1 MKNNKKF
8 IVAIDQGTTSSRAI
22 LFNSQGKSLFKSQ
35 LEFKQYFPKN
45 GWVEHNPEEI
55 WNKTKKVLMDTINKS
70 KRFKGD
76 ILTIG
81 ITNQRET
88 TILWDRVSGKPVYN
102 AIVWQDRRT
111 ADFCKKYRSNKREH
125 LINKKTGLLI
135 DPYFS
140 GTKIKWI
147 IENVPKVKI
156 LLKKKRLLFGTI
168 DTFLL
173 WRLTKGKTHATDATN
188 ASRTMLYN
196 INTNKWD
203 NQILKSLKI
212 PSHILPLIKNSS
224 DDFGRTHKSI
234 TGKSY
239 PITGVVGDQQA
250 AAIGQCCFEKGSVK
264 STYGTGAFV
273 LMNTGYKKIYSKN
286 RLLTTVCYRLN
297 GKSTYA
303 LEGSIFI
310 AGAGV
315 QWARDKMKLIKKAS
329 ETEKVTKSLKSNS
342 GVYLVPAFVGL
353 GAPYWDSKAR
363 GVLSGITRNT
373 GPKEIIRAIIESTA
387 YQSHDLFEAMKKDG
401 LKPKIIKV
409 DGGMV
414 KNNWFSQFLSDV
426 LNIKVHRSQI
436 DETTALGAAFMAGL
450 QIGVFKSLSD
460 ISKRWKLNRKFIPKI
475 KNSERLNLLKGWSSS
490 YEKNLSSI
498 KIYIPYPPGI
508 II

>member
-1 MKNNKKF
+1 MKNRKKF
-8 IVAIDQGTTSSRAI
+8 IVAIDQGTTSCRAI
-22 LFNSQGKSLFKSQ
+22 LFNTQGKSIFKSQ
-35 LEFKQYFPKN
+35 LEFKQHFPKN

-55 WNKTKKVLMDTINKS
+55 WNKTKKVLKEVINKS
-70 KRFKGD
+70 KRLKGD

-88 TILWDRVSGKPVYN
+88 TILWDRISGKPVYN

-111 ADFCKKYRSNKREH
+111 ADFCRKYRSNKNER
-125 LINKKTGLLI
+125 LINRKTGLLI

-147 IENVPKVKI
+147 IESVPKVKK
-156 LLKKKRLLFGTI
+156 LLRKKQLLFGTI

-173 WRLTKGKTHATDATN
+173 WRLTRGRTHATDATN

-196 INTNKWD
+196 INTNQWD
-203 NQILKSLKI
+203 KQILKSLKI

-224 DDFGRTHKSI
+224 DNFGKTHRSI

-250 AAIGQCCFEKGSVK
+250 ATIGQCCFEKGSVK

-273 LMNTGYKKIYSKN
+273 IMNTGSKKIYSKN

-297 GKSTYA
+297 DKSTYA

-315 QWARDKMKLIKKAS
+315 QWARDKMKLIKKAKD
-329 ETEKVTKSLKSNS
+329 TEKVIKSLKSNN

-363 GVLSGITRNT
+363 GVLSGLTRNT

-387 YQSHDLFEAMKKDG
+387 YQSYDLFEAMKKDG

-414 KNNWFSQFLSDV
+414 KNNWFSQFLSDI
-426 LNIKVHRSQI
+426 LNIKIYRSKI

-460 ISKRWKLNRKFIPKI
+460 ISKRWRLNRKFIPKI
-475 KNSERLNLLKGWSSS
+475 KNSERLNLLKGWSQAMRRT
-490 YEKNLSSI
+490 LVQ
-498 KIYIPYPPGI
+498 
-508 II
+508 

>member
-1 MKNNKKF
+1 MKNRKKF

-22 LFNSQGKSLFKSQ
+22 LFNTQGKSLFKSQ

-55 WNKTKKVLMDTINKS
+55 WNKTKKVLNEVINKS
-70 KRFKGD
+70 KKLKGD
-76 ILTIG
+76 ILSIG

-88 TILWDRVSGKPVYN
+88 TILWDKLSGKPVYN

-111 ADFCKKYRSNKREH
+111 ADFCKKFRSGKREH
-125 LINKKTGLLI
+125 LINRKTGLVI

-147 IENVPKVKI
+147 IQNIPKAKK
-156 LLKKKRLLFGTI
+156 LLKKKQLLFGTV

-173 WRLTKGKTHATDATN
+173 WRLTKGKVHATDATN

-212 PSHILPLIKNSS
+212 PFHILPIIKNCS
-224 DDFGRTHKSI
+224 DNFGFTHQSI
-234 TGKSY
+234 TEKSY
-239 PITGVVGDQQA
+239 PITGIVGDQQA
-250 AAIGQCCFEKGSVK
+250 ATIGQCCFEKGSVK
-264 STYGTGAFV
+264 STYGTGAFM
-273 LMNTGYKKIYSKN
+273 LMNTGSKKIYSKH

-297 GKSTYA
+297 NKSTYA

-315 QWARDKMKLIKKAS
+315 QWLRDKMKLIKSAN
-329 ETEKVTKSLKSNS
+329 ETEKIVRSLKTNNN
-342 GVYLVPAFVGL
+342 VYLVPAFVGL
-353 GAPYWDSKAR
+353 GAPYWNSRVR
-363 GVLSGITRNT
+363 GVLSGLTRDT
-373 GPKEIIRAIIESTA
+373 SPKEIVRAIIESTA
-387 YQSHDLFEAMKKDG
+387 YQSYDLFKSMKEDG

-414 KNNWFSQFLSDV
+414 KNNWFTQFLSNV
-426 LNIKVHRSQI
+426 VNIKVHRAKVEDS
-436 DETTALGAAFMAGL
+436 TALGAAYMAGL
-450 QIGVFKSLSD
+450 YLGLYQSLDDLSKKWK
-460 ISKRWKLNRKFIPKI
+460 ISRKFKPRMKRNIRI
-475 KNSERLNLLKGWSSS
+475 NILKGWHNAMR
-490 YEKNLSSI
+490 KTLI
-498 KIYIPYPPGI
+498 K
-508 II
+508 

>member
-1 MKNNKKF
+1 MKIKKKF
-8 IVAIDQGTTSSRAI
+8 IVAIDQGTTSSRAV
-22 LFNSQGKSLFKSQ
+22 LFDTTGKSLFKSQ
-35 LEFKQYFPKN
+35 LEFRQYFPKN

-55 WNKTKKVLMDTINKS
+55 WNKTKKVLVNVINES
-70 KRFKGD
+70 KKLKGE

-88 TILWDRVSGKPVYN
+88 TILWNKVSGKPIYN

-111 ADFCKKYRSNKREH
+111 ADFCKKYRSNKRER
-125 LINKKTGLLI
+125 LINRKTGLLI

-147 IENVPKVKI
+147 INNVPKAKK
-156 LLKKKRLLFGTI
+156 LLRKKQLLFGTI

-173 WRLTKGKTHATDATN
+173 WRLTKGRSHATDSTN

-203 NQILKSLKI
+203 KQILKSLKI
-212 PSHILPLIKNSS
+212 PSHILPIIKNSS
-224 DDFGRTHKSI
+224 DHFGMTHRSI

-250 AAIGQCCFEKGSVK
+250 ATIGQCCFKKGSVK

-273 LMNTGYKKIYSKN
+273 LMNTGSKKIYSKN
-286 RLLTTVCYRLN
+286 RLLTTICYRLN

-315 QWARDKMKLIKKAS
+315 QWIRDKMKLIQKAS
-329 ETEKVTKSLKSNS
+329 ETEKVIKSLKSNS

-353 GAPYWDSKAR
+353 GAPHWDSKAR
-363 GVLSGITRNT
+363 GVLSGLTRDT

-387 YQSHDLFEAMKKDG
+387 YQSYDLFNAMKKDG
-401 LKPKIIKV
+401 LNPKAIKI

-414 KNNWFSQFLSDV
+414 NNNWFSQFLADI
-426 LNIKVHRSQI
+426 LNIKVYRSQTE
-436 DETTALGAAFMAGL
+436 ETTALGAAFMAGL
-450 QIGVFKSLSD
+450 QIGVFKSLND
-460 ISKRWKLNRKFIPKI
+460 ISKKWKLNRKFIPKI
-475 KNSERLNLLKGWSSS
+475 KNSERLNLLKGWSRAIRRT
-490 YEKNLSSI
+490 LI
-498 KIYIPYPPGI
+498 Q
-508 II
+508 